1 MSAAE
6 NIVAPVPYDIYAN
19 SNPAVEACQDRSHKG
34 ELVCLNAYAREV
46 IDLGEII
53 DFCGEDP
60 VSLIHRDWQNHSSAL
75 YKFTKEI
82 PVTTHPI
89 VSYRVYTSGIIES
102 GRKIQLQKGIHDFGN
117 RLRSV
122 TLSQTYMNAFASSYP
137 DQDQVHT
144 RVDIL
149 NGIELVPLFKYG
161 TIDTEYELVLNMG
174 RLHVFPGETVLEG
187 REYMPAVKPI
197 EDVTLYSLLF
207 NDSVVPRVTFT
218 NCKVIDYY
226 FIISKPGTFIDYN
239 PDYKN
244 YSNPDTFPDKF
255 PYNPTVRGG
264 GRLQLNDENAL
275 GIGNVMEMMDEYI
288 RKQQIGNQ
296 QIVGEQISKKRKLEF
311 EQPHRFPA
319 ARPKIMPKTTRIG
332 GKRRR
337 TYRKRKRSTIC
348 V

>member
-6 NIVAPVPYDIYAN
+6 HLVAPVPYDIYAN
-19 SNPAVEACQDRSHKG
+19 SKPAVEACQDRSHKG

-53 DFCGEDP
+53 DFCGADP
-60 VSLIHRDWQNHSSAL
+60 VSLIHRDWQIHSSAL
-75 YKFTKEI
+75 YKFTKDI

-89 VSYRVYTSGIIES
+89 VAYRVYTSGIIES
-102 GRKIQLQKGIHDFGN
+102 GRKIQLQKGTHDFGN

-187 REYMPAVKPI
+187 REYMPAIKPI

-207 NDSVVPRVTFT
+207 NDSIVPRVTFT
-218 NCKVIDYY
+218 TCKVIDYY
-226 FIISKPGTFIDYN
+226 FIISEPGTMIEYN

-255 PYNPTVRGG
+255 PYNPTRGG
-264 GRLQLNDENAL
+264 GRLQLSDDNAL
-275 GIGNVMEMMDEYI
+275 GIGNVIEMMDEYI
-288 RKQQIGNQ
+288 RKQQIVNEP
-296 QIVGEQISKKRKLEF
+296 IVNEPIAKKRKFEF
-311 EQPHRFPA
+311 EEPFHRFPSPSF
-319 ARPKIMPKTTRIG
+319 RMRSIKTTRMG
-332 GKRRR
+332 GKRKR
-337 TYRKRKRSTIC
+337 TYRKRKKIR